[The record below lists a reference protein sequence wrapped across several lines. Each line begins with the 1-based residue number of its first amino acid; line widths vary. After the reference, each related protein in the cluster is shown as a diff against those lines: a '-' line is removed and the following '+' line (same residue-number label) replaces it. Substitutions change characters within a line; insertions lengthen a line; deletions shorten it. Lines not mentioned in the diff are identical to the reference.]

1 MVHIGMI
8 YWYSFLVQFSL
19 LVCCSV
25 LRPGNTWLTLY
36 CWYSPQICV
45 SSVGQPSAWY
55 KLVQFWY
62 IFGVVHWCSPWW
74 CGSLLASLAS
84 NAHLGDSP
92 LARASHCIMRA
103 RTKLYT
109 TATAPSAPGLNIICI
124 TVLSNAQCMQHLHQ
138 GFLCIMQDSK
148 CALIAALDKRHLICC
163 NI

>member
-8 YWYSFLVQFSL
+8 YWYSFLVQCSL
-19 LVCCSV
+19 WCASLGV
-25 LRPGNTWLTLY
+25 LLSNTWLTLY

-109 TATAPSAPGLNIICI
+109 TATAPSAPGLDIICI
-124 TVLSNAQCMQHLHQ
+124 TVLSNAQCMQHLHR
-138 GFLCIMQDSK
+138 GFLCKMQDSK
-148 CALIAALDKRHLICC
+148 CALIAALDKWHLICC